1 MSIDSIEEYFDIHK
15 SNWEESFFL
24 EKLAS
29 KKKYDVRY
37 SLLAL
42 QHCGTK
48 KAIPL
53 LKETIFHTIADIRAI
68 CIITIGIIGR
78 EDCTS
83 FYIDLLN
90 NPKYRDKNYVMWVIS
105 DFADE
110 TAVEAVLQFIEKIKK
125 SITPGQDRNEMTLHA
140 TLYLNKYIVKYPNI
154 KETLDFLISS
164 LPRSDGGIR
173 EKYIRGEQG
182 LVLRKTSLKNTAN
195 ENIKYEK
202 NRSNE
207 EVLSLIKEFESL
219 ETPTYKDT
227 FNKKQVKLEEQVQKL
242 DQLGLHLNKNITVDF
257 LLSMFKRDV
266 YENIPYNLLL
276 NVMGMNQETP
286 PYDQPI
292 SLNAWNF
299 VIEEIEG
306 TGDYV
311 SILKKLCALSGNP
324 DYLTDITDCIDSLGK
339 TVWLKYKLNGLER
352 YWTADTKEIT
362 VDHISILLKTMKD
375 IERGEKFFYCKKYP
389 DTTTFFFL
397 NNDTAKELVELGGN
411 LYRAIP

>member
-1 MSIDSIEEYFDIHK
+1 MSIDSIEKYFDLHK
-15 SNWEESFFL
+15 PKWEESFFL

-48 KAIPL
+48 KAIPR
-53 LKETIFHTIADIRAI
+53 LKETVFHTVADIRAI
-68 CIITIGIIGR
+68 SIITIGIIGR
-78 EDCTS
+78 EDFTS

-90 NPKYRDKNYVMWVIS
+90 NPKYKDKVYVMWVIS

-140 TLYLNKYIVKYPNI
+140 TLYLNKFIVKHPNI
-154 KETLDFLISS
+154 KETLDFLISA
-164 LPRSDGGIR
+164 LPSSDGGIR

-182 LVLRKTSLKNTAN
+182 LVLRKTK
-195 ENIKYEK
+195 EK
-202 NRSNE
+202 IEYKKSCSNE
-207 EVLSLIKEFESL
+207 KDLSLIKEIESL
-219 ETPTYKDT
+219 ETLIYRDT
-227 FNKKQVKLEEQVQKL
+227 INKKQIKLEEQIQKL
-242 DQLGLHLNKNITVDF
+242 DKLGLHLNKNITVDF

-266 YENIPYNLLL
+266 YENAPYNLVL

-311 SILKKLCALSGNP
+311 SIVKKLCELSGNP
-324 DYLTDITDCIDSLGK
+324 DYLINITDCINLEEE

-352 YWTADTKEIT
+352 YWTADTKEIA

-389 DTTTFFFL
+389 NTTTFFFL